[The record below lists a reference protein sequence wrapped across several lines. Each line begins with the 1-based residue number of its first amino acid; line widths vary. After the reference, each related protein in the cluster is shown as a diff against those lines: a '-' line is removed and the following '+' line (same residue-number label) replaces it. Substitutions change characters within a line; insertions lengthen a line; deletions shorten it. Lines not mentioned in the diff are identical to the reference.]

1 MRDLPSGAAL
11 LALGRETLVNELLPL
26 VPPERHRELRL
37 VATAIAIAERE
48 AIAGDGPAH
57 DILCMLQRFYEDS
70 AGIADVAAAPHP
82 DSLPAS
88 GEREGP
94 AAKRWEGEGLSTT
107 ETLLHR
113 LAADLRN
120 GAFERCDRRERAARA
135 IIWRLTIWKLREG
148 NPQFLA
154 ENGFGE

>member
-1 MRDLPSGAAL
+1 VLDLPGSAAL
-11 LALGRETLVNELLPL
+11 LALGRETLVNEILPL
-26 VPPERHRELRL
+26 VPPECQRELRL

-48 AIAGDGPAH
+48 VIAGDGPAH
-57 DILCMLQRFYEDS
+57 EILCLLQRIYKDS
-70 AGIADVAAAPHP
+70 TGIANVAAAPHP
-82 DSLPAS
+82 DPLPAS

-113 LAADLRN
+113 LAVDLRK
-120 GAFERCDRRERAARA
+120 GAFDGCDRRGRAARA
-135 IIWRLTIWKLREG
+135 ILWRLTIWKLREG